1 MWNVE
6 IICDVYRRVE
16 DVRVYSVSYF
26 KQIYCLF
33 FTIFF
38 FFFKHILSFGCGGTQ
53 ISPFVGQ

>member
-33 FTIFF
+33 FTIFYFFYF
-38 FFFKHILSFGCGGTQ
+38 FF
-53 ISPFVGQ
+53 